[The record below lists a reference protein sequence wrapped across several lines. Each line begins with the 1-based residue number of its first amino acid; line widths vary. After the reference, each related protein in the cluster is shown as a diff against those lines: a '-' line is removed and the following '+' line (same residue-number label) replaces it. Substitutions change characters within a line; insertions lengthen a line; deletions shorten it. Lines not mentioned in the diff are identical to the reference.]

1 MRMKMK
7 SVKETSEEKQSI
19 FVCLLN
25 DIWYQTG
32 LCRNELKFAIATLD
46 TNSHVLVPRILQETS
61 SRVVPPGWRVIRHHL
76 RSRPRCGSERKFQA
90 PVDYY
95 NTYETI
101 FFSRIIPFLFHTRL
115 WKPSKH
121 LGQKKKFRH
130 LKSTGSAVVFKSYIF
145 NKSLQKL
152 LFVVQTSSRKNLID
166 VRGRDLH
173 QIISERIACAKSV
186 VKTRTNLFRESLRI
200 KFFTRILSNDFFKD
214 CTSKLIGFLLF
225 EKCWRQGYTCKQ

>member
-1 MRMKMK
+1 MK
-7 SVKETSEEKQSI
+7 SVEETSEEKQSI
-19 FVCLLN
+19 FCSLLN

-121 LGQKKKFRH
+121 LGQKKIFSSLEIHRFR
-130 LKSTGSAVVFKSYIF
+130 SCFQVVHF
-145 NKSLQKL
+145 
-152 LFVVQTSSRKNLID
+152 
-166 VRGRDLH
+166 
-173 QIISERIACAKSV
+173 
-186 VKTRTNLFRESLRI
+186 
-200 KFFTRILSNDFFKD
+200 
-214 CTSKLIGFLLF
+214 
-225 EKCWRQGYTCKQ
+225 